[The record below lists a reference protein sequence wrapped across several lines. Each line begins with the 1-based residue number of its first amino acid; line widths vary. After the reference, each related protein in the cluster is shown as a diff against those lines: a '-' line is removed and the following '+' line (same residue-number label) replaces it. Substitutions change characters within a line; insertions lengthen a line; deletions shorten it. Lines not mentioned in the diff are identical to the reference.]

1 MDWAK
6 PPGEEPGPKRRGSDH
21 GPDLN
26 RGSDAHTDRKV
37 GGSSAIMEAVSVP
50 VFEALLFQHVRAF
63 FQDLPRRVFRL
74 KWPGKFLTLQAIEE
88 MKSGQEPIVAL
99 ISMLA
104 NKNTDGIPL
113 KFYDISVRH

>member
-1 MDWAK
+1 MPTQTSK
-6 PPGEEPGPKRRGSDH
+6 C
-21 GPDLN
+21 
-26 RGSDAHTDRKV
+26 
-37 GGSSAIMEAVSVP
+37 GGSLEIMEAVSVP

-88 MKSGQEPIVAL
+88 MKSGQEPIAAL